1 VKIPSWRKVVRGAGV
16 KSDLTEIRTLFLRYL
31 KEETLQPLKELG
43 RFVLFGAIGSV
54 FVGFGLTMLLLGGL
68 RFLQDEFRV
77 LDGSLS
83 WLPYVIVVLLAALVM
98 GLTLWRIVA
107 GAAKRRLKTAE

>member
-1 VKIPSWRKVVRGAGV
+1 M

-54 FVGFGLTMLLLGGL
+54 FVGFGLTMLLLGAL
-68 RFLQDEFRV
+68 RFLQQEFRV

-83 WLPYVIVVLLAALVM
+83 WLPYLIVVVLAALVIAF
-98 GLTLWRIVA
+98 TIWRVVN
-107 GAAKRRLKTAE
+107 GAAKRRLKASE

>member
-1 VKIPSWRKVVRGAGV
+1 MLVRGAGM
-16 KSDLTEIRTLFLRYL
+16 KSDLLEIRTLFLRYL
-31 KEETLQPLKELG
+31 KEETLKPLQQLG

-54 FVGFGLTMLLLGGL
+54 FVGFGLAMMLLGAL

-83 WLPYVIVVLLAALVM
+83 WLPYLIVVVLAAIVM
-98 GLTLWRIVA
+98 ALTIWRVVS
-107 GAAKRRLKTAE
+107 GAAKRRLKTTE

>member
-1 VKIPSWRKVVRGAGV
+1 MKTPSWRKFLRGAGV

-31 KEETLQPLKELG
+31 KEETLLPLKQLG

-54 FVGFGLTMLLLGGL
+54 FVGFGLCMMLLGAL

-83 WLPYVIVVLLAALVM
+83 WLPYLIVVVLAAIVM
-98 GLTLWRIVA
+98 ALTMWRVVA
-107 GAAKRRLKTAE
+107 GAAKRRLKTSE